1 LNNLIKL
8 VQGWSERLTL
18 NILGIV
24 YNGDKAVLQ
33 AVKDKFN
40 EGTED
45 TKQAINELKSETPN
59 KLSDLLNIEGLM
71 KIIKP
76 IIYIGVA
83 FLAYKL
89 YIKFKKR

>member
-8 VQGWSERLTL
+8 VRGWSERLTL

-45 TKQAINELKSETPN
+45 TKQAINELKSETPD
-59 KLSDLLNIEGLM
+59 KVSDLLNIEGLI